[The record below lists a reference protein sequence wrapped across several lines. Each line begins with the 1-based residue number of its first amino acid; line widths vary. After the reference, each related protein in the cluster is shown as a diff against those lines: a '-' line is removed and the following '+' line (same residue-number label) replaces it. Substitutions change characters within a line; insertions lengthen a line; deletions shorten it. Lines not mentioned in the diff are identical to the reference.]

1 MARKEDCIFCKIVAR
16 EIPAFVLFESES
28 GLAFL
33 DVNPLSD
40 GHLLLVPRDHYERL
54 SEVPPPIAAELAEAI
69 PCLGRAL
76 LAATKAEG
84 FNVLLNEGAV
94 AGQVVPHVH
103 FHLIPRKSG
112 DGLGY
117 RWNAGAYQ
125 TGRAEEI
132 AAAYK
137 KAMPDI

>member
-1 MARKEDCIFCKIVAR
+1 MPRREDCIFCKIVAG
-16 EIPAFVLFESES
+16 EIPASVVFESES

-40 GHLLLVPRDHYERL
+40 GHLLFVPRDHYERL
-54 SEVPPPIAAELAEAI
+54 SEIPPALAAKMAEAI
-69 PCLGRAL
+69 PRLARAL
-76 LAATKAEG
+76 LAATKAQAY
-84 FNVLLNEGAV
+84 NLLLNEGTV

-103 FHLIPRKSG
+103 YHLIPRKSG

-117 RWNAGAYQ
+117 RWNAGAYE
-125 TGRAEEI
+125 TGRADEI

-137 KAMPDI
+137 KAMQDI

>member
-1 MARKEDCIFCKIVAR
+1 MARREDCIFCKIVAG
-16 EIPAFVLFESES
+16 EIPASILFETDA

-40 GHLLLVPRDHYERL
+40 GHLLFVPRDHYERL
-54 SEVPPPIAAELAEAI
+54 SEIPPPLAVKMAEAI
-69 PCLGRAL
+69 PRLSRAL

-84 FNVLLNEGAV
+84 YNLLLNEGAS

-103 FHLIPRKSG
+103 YHLSPRKSG

-117 RWNAGAYQ
+117 RWNAGAYE
-125 TGRAEEI
+125 TGRADEI
-132 AAAYK
+132 AAAYR
-137 KAMPDI
+137 KAMQDL

>member
-1 MARKEDCIFCKIVAR
+1 MPRREDCIFCKIVAG
-16 EIPAFVLFESES
+16 EIPASVLFQSES

-40 GHLLLVPRDHYERL
+40 GHLLYVPRDHYERH
-54 SEVPPPIAAELAEAI
+54 SEIPPALAGKMAEAI
-69 PCLGRAL
+69 PRLGRAL
-76 LAATKAEG
+76 LAATKADG
-84 FNVLLNEGAV
+84 YNLLLNEGAA

-103 FHLIPRKSG
+103 YHLIPRKPG

-117 RWNAGAYQ
+117 RWNAGAYES
-125 TGRAEEI
+125 GRAEEI

-137 KAMPDI
+137 KALQNS

>member
-1 MARKEDCIFCKIVAR
+1 MARREDCIFCKIVAG
-16 EIPAFVLFESES
+16 EIPASVLFQSES

-40 GHLLLVPRDHYERL
+40 GHLLFVPRDHYERL
-54 SEVPPPIAAELAEAI
+54 SEMPPTLTAKMAEAI
-69 PCLGRAL
+69 PRLGRAL

-84 FNVLLNEGAV
+84 YNLLLNEGAA

-103 FHLIPRKSG
+103 YHLIPRKSG

-117 RWNAGAYQ
+117 RWNAGKYEAGQ
-125 TGRAEEI
+125 AEEVKSRI
-132 AAAYK
+132 L
-137 KAMPDI
+137 DELRH

>member
-1 MARKEDCIFCKIVAR
+1 MPRREDCIFCKIVAG
-16 EIPAFVLFESES
+16 EIPASVVFESES

-40 GHLLLVPRDHYERL
+40 GHLLFVPRDHFERL
-54 SEVPPPIAAELAEAI
+54 SEIPPALAGKMAEAI
-69 PCLGRAL
+69 PRLGRAL
-76 LAATKAEG
+76 LAATKAQAY
-84 FNVLLNEGAV
+84 NLLLNEGTV

-103 FHLIPRKSG
+103 YHLIPRKSG

-117 RWNAGAYQ
+117 RWNAGAYE
-125 TGRAEEI
+125 TGRADEI

-137 KAMPDI
+137 KAMQDI

>member
-1 MARKEDCIFCKIVAR
+1 MARKEDCIFCKIVAH
-16 EIPAFVLFESES
+16 EIPAFILLESES

-54 SEVPPPIAAELAEAI
+54 SEVPPPIAGELAEAI
-69 PCLGRAL
+69 PRLGSAL

-84 FNVLLNEGAV
+84 YNVLLNEGAV

-117 RWNAGAYQ
+117 RWEAGAYE
-125 TGRAEEI
+125 TGRAEQI

>member
-1 MARKEDCIFCKIVAR
+1 MSRREDCIFCKIVAG
-16 EIPAFVLFESES
+16 EIPASVVFESES

-40 GHLLLVPRDHYERL
+40 GHLLFVPRDHFERL
-54 SEVPPPIAAELAEAI
+54 SEIPPALAGKMAEAI
-69 PCLGRAL
+69 PRLGRAL
-76 LAATKAEG
+76 LAATKAEAY
-84 FNVLLNEGAV
+84 NLLLNEGTV

-103 FHLIPRKSG
+103 YHLIPRKSG

-117 RWNAGAYQ
+117 RWNAGAYE
-125 TGRAEEI
+125 TGRADEI

-137 KAMPDI
+137 KAMQDI

>member
-1 MARKEDCIFCKIVAR
+1 MARREDCIFCKIVAG
-16 EIPAFVLFESES
+16 EIPAAVLFETVS

-40 GHLLLVPRDHYERL
+40 GHLLFVPRDHFERL
-54 SEVPPPIAAELAEAI
+54 SEIPLALAGKMAEAI
-69 PCLGRAL
+69 PRLARAL
-76 LAATKAEG
+76 LAATKAQAY
-84 FNVLLNEGAV
+84 NLLLNEGTV

-103 FHLIPRKSG
+103 YHLIPRKSG

-117 RWNAGAYQ
+117 RWNAGAYE
-125 TGRAEEI
+125 TGRADEI

-137 KAMPDI
+137 KAMQVT

>member
-1 MARKEDCIFCKIVAR
+1 MARREDCIFCKIVAG
-16 EIPAFVLFESES
+16 EIPASALFESET

-40 GHLLLVPRDHYERL
+40 GHLLFVPRDHYERL
-54 SEVPPPIAAELAEAI
+54 SQIPPALAREMAEAI
-69 PCLGRAL
+69 PRLGRAL

-84 FNVLLNEGAV
+84 YNLLLNEGAA

-103 FHLIPRKSG
+103 YHLIPRKSG

-117 RWNAGAYQ
+117 RWNAGAYEA
-125 TGRAEEI
+125 GRADEI
-132 AAAYK
+132 ADAYK
-137 KAMPDI
+137 KAMQNV

>member
-1 MARKEDCIFCKIVAR
+1 MARREDCIFCKIVAG
-16 EIPAFVLFESES
+16 EIPASILFETDS

-40 GHLLLVPRDHYERL
+40 GHLLFVPRDHYQRL
-54 SEVPPPIAAELAEAI
+54 SEMPPALAAKMAETI
-69 PCLGRAL
+69 PRLGRAL

-84 FNVLLNEGAV
+84 YNLLLNEGAS

-103 FHLIPRKSG
+103 YHIIPRKSG

-117 RWNAGAYQ
+117 RWNAGAYE
-125 TGRAEEI
+125 TGRADEV

-137 KAMPDI
+137 KAMQEI